1 VSDIKVTP
9 PEPPRPAAD
18 PTQRLPRRTSVSR
31 HGAIS
36 RELTKYSNYK
46 TWAEKARGA
55 FAADGERR
63 QPLAPLRRPLIPRV
77 ERIAQLLDELED
89 FVSLVRHQLGLWPT
103 RNR

>member
-9 PEPPRPAAD
+9 PEPPRPAPDAA
-18 PTQRLPRRTSVSR
+18 PRLPRRTSVSR

-55 FAADGERR
+55 FAADPEVPGPNGANHSRR
-63 QPLAPLRRPLIPRV
+63 SADR
-77 ERIAQLLDELED
+77 
-89 FVSLVRHQLGLWPT
+89 
-103 RNR
+103 

>member
-9 PEPPRPAAD
+9 PESGERNPQEPA
-18 PTQRLPRRTSVSR
+18 PRLPRRTSVSR

-55 FAADGERR
+55 FAPDSEVPGANGASHSRR
-63 QPLAPLRRPLIPRV
+63 STDR
-77 ERIAQLLDELED
+77 
-89 FVSLVRHQLGLWPT
+89 
-103 RNR
+103 